1 MKTVIEEK
9 NGKVMV
15 SVVGELDTDTCAKFQ
30 DDIAPLMELK
40 DATVEMDLSKLDYI
54 SSKALRIMVAF
65 HQSVLKNGGSFS
77 ILQVTDAVREVFE
90 MTGLAASLLAE

>member
-1 MKTVIEEK
+1 MVQRQLEQKD
-9 NGKVMV
+9 KVLTFF
-15 SVVGELDTDTCAKFQ
+15 GE
-30 DDIAPLMELK
+30 IK